1 MPELSN
7 RELLQVWERGA
18 PLGGTHLGSAG
29 LGTTRLALLWLAAGW
44 PHSTWDELAA
54 VPLGVRDRRLLGLYR
69 DTFGDSLECQADCS
83 ECGEELEADL
93 SVAELLSGL
102 SPASKRAPA
111 SKTAQASKTTSTSER
126 AQEGDDGHGQSEQ
139 GRYEHAHQELRLVF
153 RMPNSGDLLAAE
165 VCGDATEARRLL
177 SERCVLEAYRR
188 DEPVP
193 LGQLREEDIEQLAT
207 SMAHVDPAVEIRIA
221 FRCPACGHAWK
232 QLLDIVAFLDDRGRQ
247 RARRLLEDVHLLAR
261 GYGWSEEGIL
271 AMSDQRRRTYLEM
284 LGHA

>member
-1 MPELSN
+1 MPVLSN
-7 RELLQVWERGA
+7 RELLQVWEHGV
-18 PLGGTHLGSAG
+18 PLGSTNPGSAG

-54 VPLGVRDRRLLGLYR
+54 VPLGVRDRRLLRLYR
-69 DTFGDSLECQADCS
+69 DTFGDSLECQADCP

-93 SVAELLSGL
+93 SATELLSGL
-102 SPASKRAPA
+102 APA
-111 SKTAQASKTTSTSER
+111 NNTVQASKTISTSER
-126 AQEGDDGHGQSEQ
+126 AEEGDDGHGQNEYGRHEQ
-139 GRYEHAHQELRLVF
+139 GRHEHAHQDLRLVF

-165 VCGDATEARRLL
+165 ACGDAVEARRLL

-193 LGQLREEDIEQLAT
+193 LGQLREQDIEQLAT
-207 SMAHVDPAVEIRIA
+207 SMARVDPAVEVRIA
-221 FRCPACGHAWK
+221 FRCPACDHAWK
-232 QLLDIVAFLDDRGRQ
+232 QPLDVVAFLDDRGRQ
-247 RARRLLEDVHLLAR
+247 RAHRLLEEVHLLAR
-261 GYGWSEEGIL
+261 SYGWSEDGIL